1 MMGRIRHFFKLY
13 PLPFLS
19 GIFVGTS
26 FIPFPPW
33 ALIFCYVP
41 LWFFALKKAQN
52 LKQIFWAGWC
62 SQFILTLI
70 GFHWIA
76 FTAHEFGFFP
86 WPLAILTLLVFASLM
101 HLYIPLSLVFGM
113 WVSRRLELT
122 EGPSALVFAAVLT
135 LGEIFWPS
143 IFTWNLG
150 YPLLWIHSPLAQWA
164 DVIGFQGLSFLVYL
178 ANAWILWLI
187 LRKDWTWTFIS
198 IALGACLAGVFY
210 FGGLQKIENWKK
222 TDSELK
228 VLLVQANIGNQEK
241 YLAEKGAGFQQ
252 FIVDEFF
259 ELTRKGLA
267 THPNSDLIIWPE
279 SAFPDFLNNFAASR
293 KYPAQFREF
302 SKSINKPILTG
313 AFSRDGV
320 ELKVRRDYNGLFLF
334 DNQGSLLGEPYHKTE
349 LLIFGETI
357 PLVET
362 FPILAKYNPGGA
374 GFGRGQGP
382 MILTLGAGAD
392 QVKLGGEICYE
403 SLDPQF
409 SAKLSQLGADVLVNV
424 TNDSWFSWGPNFE
437 PSQNGFMSLARA
449 VEVRRPM
456 IRSTNTGISTGI
468 LADGTV
474 LEQSPVGV
482 KWFGQLS
489 VKFQK
494 MAPLTFYA
502 QFGSWLWSVIFVFLI
517 GVIALGKKQAL
528 RGKKRVQKS

>member
-1 MMGRIRHFFKLY
+1 MMSRILRFFKLY
-13 PLPFLS
+13 PLPFLT

-52 LKQIFWAGWC
+52 LKQIFWGGWC

-86 WPLAILTLLVFASLM
+86 WPFAILTLIAFASLM
-101 HLYIPLSLVFGM
+101 HLYIPLSLVLGT
-113 WVSRRLELT
+113 WLSRRLELT
-122 EGPSALVFAAVLT
+122 AGASALVFATILT
-135 LGEIFWPS
+135 FGEIFWPS

-150 YPLLWIHSPLAQWA
+150 YPLLWIRSPLAQWA
-164 DVIGFQGLSFLVYL
+164 DVIGFQGLSFLIYL
-178 ANAWILWLI
+178 FNAWILWLI
-187 LRKDWTWTFIS
+187 LKKDRTWTLIS
-198 IALGACLAGVFY
+198 IALGLSVLGLFY
-210 FGGLQKIENWKK
+210 FGGLKKMEAWKK
-222 TDSELK
+222 TDSEMKAL
-228 VLLVQANIGNQEK
+228 VVQANIGNQEK
-241 YLAEKGAGFQQ
+241 YMAEKGAGFQQ

-259 ELTRKGLA
+259 ELTKRGLA
-267 THPNSDLIIWPE
+267 AHPDSDLVIWPE

-293 KYPAQFREF
+293 KYPTQFRQF
-302 SKSINKPILTG
+302 SKSINKPLLTG
-313 AFSRDGV
+313 AFSRDGIEV
-320 ELKVRRDYNGLFLF
+320 KVRKDYNGLFLF
-334 DNQGSLLGEPYHKTE
+334 DGQGELLGEPYHKTQ

-362 FPILAKYNPGGA
+362 FPILAKYNPGGS

-382 MILTLGAGAD
+382 MILTLGTGPTEI
-392 QVKLGGEICYE
+392 KLGGEICYE

-437 PSQNGFMSLARA
+437 PAQNGFMSLARA

-456 IRSTNTGISTGI
+456 IRSTNTGISTAI

-482 KWFGQLS
+482 KWFGQLT

-494 MAPLTFYA
+494 AAPLTFYA
-502 QFGSWLWSVIFVFLI
+502 EFGSWLWLVIFVFLFGI
-517 GVIALGKKQAL
+517 IALGRKPGP
-528 RGKKRVQKS
+528 RGNNRVQKS